1 MRKDTAEG
9 NCSADKGIEFF
20 VAADGE
26 LQVSRCDA
34 LDLQIF
40 GGVTGKFENFS
51 SKVFEDGRDVDSGCA
66 RTRLISARNR
76 QKRRRPRTFSTDSH
90 LVLGV
95 VLEETLDTTAGELT
109 TNLLA
114 SHPRIA

>member
-9 NCSADKGIEFF
+9 NRSADEGIEFF

-40 GGVTGKFENFS
+40 RGVTGKFENFS
-51 SKVFEDGRDVDSGCA
+51 SKVFEDGSDVDSGCA
-66 RTRLISARNR
+66 RANLISVRDG
-76 QKRRRPRTFSTDSH
+76 QKRRQRRTFSTDSH
-90 LVLGV
+90 LVLSV
-95 VLEETLDTTAGELT
+95 VLEETLDTTAGKLT
-109 TNLLA
+109 TNLST